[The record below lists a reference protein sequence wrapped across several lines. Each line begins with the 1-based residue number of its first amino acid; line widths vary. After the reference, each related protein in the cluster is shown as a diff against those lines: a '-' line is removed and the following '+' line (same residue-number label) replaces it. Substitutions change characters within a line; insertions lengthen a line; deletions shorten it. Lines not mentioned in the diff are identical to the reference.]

1 MKLVLRSICLTCVLT
16 PPKIHYIKSL
26 SITHVKQTYSLG
38 TNICFS
44 ILYNLLSK
52 ARTVKRRLKGWNIK
66 ERYQWPNRNVPAK
79 DGTPSP
85 LTRTPTVSI
94 SPGEPVLT
102 RTTVETRK
110 TRPVHR
116 DRGATQQTR
125 ESDGSSAIFLSVASR
140 FQLRTC
146 CEIWKFCGEI
156 DRAPDSLVKTNSLH
170 QAYSVKHAIRH
181 LCMIIQMRVY
191 TSLLEGRGGVILKIL
206 IWTRFFPLE
215 TILELSMDTVW

>member
-1 MKLVLRSICLTCVLT
+1 MLDRPKGGGGSFQSSSSRGHAMNQSPWFWNSRICHWMYKKYQMKNVSMKLVLRSICLTCVLT

-116 DRGATQQTR
+116 DRGVTQRTR
-125 ESDGSSAIFLSVASR
+125 ESDGNSAIFLSVASR

-146 CEIWKFCGEI
+146 CEMW
-156 DRAPDSLVKTNSLH
+156 
-170 QAYSVKHAIRH
+170 
-181 LCMIIQMRVY
+181 
-191 TSLLEGRGGVILKIL
+191 
-206 IWTRFFPLE
+206 
-215 TILELSMDTVW
+215 